1 MKYATAEGSGKSRK
15 MQLLTNRFHPLLAI
29 AAALLSA
36 SCSAPATRATLPSAR
51 APEPA
56 LIRVGVKEGNR
67 ITIRKVPIETYV
79 QAAILSEFAPPTGD
93 PDTVERMFEVQAVIG
108 RTYALAHLNRH
119 GSEGFDVCATTHCQL
134 FEPSRLTTS
143 RWAAQS
149 REAVRQTMATV
160 LWFRDAPADAL
171 FHADCGGRT
180 SRADDV
186 WSGIGQPYLVSMQ
199 DDGPAAGAHAAWR
212 YEITDAALIAALNK
226 DGRTRVGAAL
236 RGVQVVERDAAGR
249 AERIAIHGSQ
259 EHIVRGEEFRD
270 VLSQSF
276 GARAIRSTW
285 FDVRHSGSSYTFDG
299 RGFGHGVGL
308 CQAGAL
314 ARIRAGAK
322 LPAVLQQYFP
332 GTRLITL
339 RASK

>member
-1 MKYATAEGSGKSRK
+1 MPRG
-15 MQLLTNRFHPLLAI
+15 PLLVAI
-29 AAALLSA
+29 AVLSA

-56 LIRVGVKEGNR
+56 AIRVGVKEGNR
-67 ITIRKVPIETYV
+67 ITIRKVPFENYV
-79 QAAILSEFAPPTGD
+79 QATILSEFAPPSGD
-93 PDTVERMFEVQAVIG
+93 PDMVERMFEVQAVIG

-119 GSEGFDVCATTHCQL
+119 GSDGFDVCATTHCQL

-149 REAVRQTMATV
+149 AEAVRRTTATV
-160 LWFRDAPADAL
+160 LWFRDGPAEAL

-180 SRADDV
+180 SRADQV
-186 WSGIGQPYLVSMQ
+186 WTGTGQPYLVSID
-199 DDGPAAGAHAAWR
+199 DDGPAANAHATWR
-212 YEITDAALIAALNK
+212 YEPTEAAMITALNK
-226 DGRTRVGAAL
+226 DARTRVGAAL
-236 RGVQVVERDAAGR
+236 RGIQVLERDAAGR

-259 EHIVRGEEFRD
+259 ERIVRGEEFRD
-270 VLSQSF
+270 AVAQSF
-276 GARAIRSTW
+276 GSRAIKSTW
-285 FDVRHSGSSYTFDG
+285 FEIRRSGSTYVFDG

-314 ARIRAGAK
+314 ARIRSGAK

-339 RASK
+339 RTNK

>member
-1 MKYATAEGSGKSRK
+1 MKSGVANQSPLFVAVAAT
-15 MQLLTNRFHPLLAI
+15 
-29 AAALLSA
+29 LLSA
-36 SCSAPATRATLPSAR
+36 GRSAPAPRATLPSAR

-56 LIRVGVKEGNR
+56 VIRVGVKDGNR

-79 QAAILSEFAPPTGD
+79 QAAILSEFAPPNGD
-93 PDTVERMFEVQAVIG
+93 PETIERMLEVQAVIG

-186 WSGIGQPYLVSMQ
+186 WSGVGQPYLVPRQ

-212 YEITDAALIAALNK
+212 YDMTEAALIAAFNK

-236 RGVQVVERDAAGR
+236 HGVQVIER
-249 AERIAIHGSQ
+249 
-259 EHIVRGEEFRD
+259 
-270 VLSQSF
+270 
-276 GARAIRSTW
+276 
-285 FDVRHSGSSYTFDG
+285 
-299 RGFGHGVGL
+299 
-308 CQAGAL
+308 
-314 ARIRAGAK
+314 
-322 LPAVLQQYFP
+322 
-332 GTRLITL
+332 
-339 RASK
+339 

>member
-1 MKYATAEGSGKSRK
+1 MLRASI
-15 MQLLTNRFHPLLAI
+15 LLAV
-29 AAALLSA
+29 AAFSA

-51 APEPA
+51 APEPTT
-56 LIRVGVKEGNR
+56 IRVGVKEGNR
-67 ITIRKVPIETYV
+67 VTIRKVPFETYV
-79 QAAILSEFAPPTGD
+79 QSAILSEFAPPSGD
-93 PDTVERMFEVQAVIG
+93 PDVVERMLEVQAVIG

-119 GSEGFDVCATTHCQL
+119 ASEGFDVCATTHCQL
-134 FEPSRLTTS
+134 FEPSRMTTS

-149 REAVRQTMATV
+149 SEAVRQTTGTV
-160 LWFRDAPADAL
+160 LWFRDRPADAL

-186 WSGIGQPYLVSMQ
+186 WSGVGQPYLVSLE
-199 DDGPAAGAHAAWR
+199 DDGPAASAHATWR
-212 YEITDAALIAALNK
+212 YELTEASMIAALNK
-226 DGRTRVGAAL
+226 DSRTRIGKTL
-236 RGVQVVERDAAGR
+236 RGIQVLERDGAGR
-249 AERIAIHGSQ
+249 AERIAIRGSQ
-259 EHIVRGEEFRD
+259 ELIVRGEEFRD
-270 VLSQSF
+270 ALSQTF
-276 GARAIRSTW
+276 GSRAIKSTW
-285 FDVRHSGSSYTFDG
+285 FDIRRAGASYVFEG

>member
-1 MKYATAEGSGKSRK
+1 MHRAPSLIA
-15 MQLLTNRFHPLLAI
+15 LAVFC
-29 AAALLSA
+29 A
-36 SCSAPATRATLPSAR
+36 SCSAPPTRATLPSAR

-56 LIRVGVKEGNR
+56 TIRVGVKEGNR
-67 ITIRKVPIETYV
+67 ITIRKVPFETYV
-79 QAAILSEFAPPTGD
+79 QAAILSEFAPPNGD
-93 PDTVERMFEVQAVIG
+93 PAVVERMLEVQAVIG

-119 GSEGFDVCATTHCQL
+119 ASEGFDVCATTHCQL
-134 FEPSRLTTS
+134 FEPSRMTTS

-149 REAVRQTMATV
+149 SEAVRQTTGTV
-160 LWFRDAPADAL
+160 LWFRDRPADAL

-186 WSGIGQPYLVSMQ
+186 WSGVGQPYLVSLE
-199 DDGPAAGAHAAWR
+199 DDGPAASAHATWR
-212 YEITDAALIAALNK
+212 YETTEAAMIAALNK
-226 DGRTRVGAAL
+226 DNRTKIGNTL
-236 RGVQVVERDAAGR
+236 RGIQVLERDSAGR

-259 EHIVRGEEFRD
+259 ELVVRGEEFRD
-270 VLSQSF
+270 AVGS
-276 GARAIRSTW
+276 RAIKSTW
-285 FDVRHSGSSYTFDG
+285 FDVRRAGASYIFEG

>member
-1 MKYATAEGSGKSRK
+1 MKSGVANQSPLFVAVVAT
-15 MQLLTNRFHPLLAI
+15 
-29 AAALLSA
+29 LLSA

-56 LIRVGVKEGNR
+56 VIRVGVKEGNR

-79 QAAILSEFAPPTGD
+79 QAAILSEFAPPNGD
-93 PDTVERMFEVQAVIG
+93 SATVERMLEVQAVIG

-119 GSEGFDVCATTHCQL
+119 GSDGFDVCATTHCQL

-149 REAVRQTMATV
+149 QEAVRQTMATV
-160 LWFRDAPADAL
+160 LWFHDGPADAL

-180 SRADDV
+180 SRADEV
-186 WSGIGQPYLVSMQ
+186 WSGVGQPYLVSRQ

-212 YEITDAALIAALNK
+212 YDTTEAALIAAFNK

-236 RGVQVVERDAAGR
+236 HGVQVIERDAAGR

-259 EHIVRGEEFRD
+259 EHVVRGEEFRD

-276 GARAIRSTW
+276 GARAIKSTW
-285 FDVRHSGSSYTFDG
+285 FDVRRAGSSYTFEG

-322 LPAVLQQYFP
+322 LATVLEQYFP
-332 GTRLITL
+332 GTRLVRL
-339 RASK
+339 RAK

>member
-1 MKYATAEGSGKSRK
+1 VSIYKRRWPF
-15 MQLLTNRFHPLLAI
+15 LI
-29 AAALLSA
+29 AAAVFSA

-56 LIRVGVKEGNR
+56 TIRVGVKQGNR
-67 ITIRKVPIETYV
+67 ITIRKVPFESYV
-79 QAAILSEFAPPTGD
+79 QATILSEFAPANGD
-93 PDTVERMFEVQAVIG
+93 AEVVERMLEVQAVIG

-119 GSEGFDVCATTHCQL
+119 ASEGFDVCATTHCQL

-143 RWAAQS
+143 RWSAQS
-149 REAVRQTMATV
+149 SNAVRQTTGTV
-160 LWFRDAPADAL
+160 LWFGDRPAEAL

-186 WSGIGQPYLVSMQ
+186 WSGAGEPYLVSIE
-199 DDGPAAGAHAAWR
+199 DDGPAARAHATWR
-212 YEITDAALIAALNK
+212 YETTEASMIAALNK
-226 DGRTRVGAAL
+226 DSRTKVGSAL
-236 RGVQVVERDAAGR
+236 RGIQVLERDTAGR

-259 EHIVRGEEFRD
+259 ERIIRGEEFRD
-270 VLSQSF
+270 ALSQSF
-276 GARAIRSTW
+276 GARAIKSTW
-285 FDVRHSGSSYTFDG
+285 FDIRRVGPSYVFDG

-322 LPAVLQQYFP
+322 VASVLQQYFP

-339 RASK
+339 RASR